1 MPRIIVATDP
11 SETGSEIVLLQERV
25 VASAMESD
33 HYAGQLIERI
43 GWAVR
48 DAEEVARPDGEKLT
62 AAEPARH

>member
-11 SETGSEIVLLQERV
+11 SETGSEIVLLQERL
-25 VASAMESD
+25 VASNMESD

-43 GWAVR
+43 EWAVR
-48 DAEEVARPDGEKLT
+48 DAEEIAGPDREKA

>member
-11 SETGSEIVLLQERV
+11 SETGSEIVLLQERLV
-25 VASAMESD
+25 TSAMESD

-48 DAEEVARPDGEKLT
+48 DAEEIAAPAVEEVPAR
-62 AAEPARH
+62 EPARN

>member
-11 SETGSEIVLLQERV
+11 SETGSEVVLLEERL
-25 VASAMESD
+25 VASVMESD

-48 DAEEVARPDGEKLT
+48 DAEEIAAPDREEVS
-62 AAEPARH
+62 AAEPARD